1 MKERPIYV
9 FEEVD
14 EDLSQLPTA
23 AQRALDLA
31 GEKLSP
37 EAWRSLT
44 VADRMALV
52 TAGAFSTVDPELVRS
67 IVAHAAPSPMEVEP
81 RLDPDPDA
89 PPPDLLRAL
98 SDTRALTQA
107 RWASLRPLDRYALTA
122 AAAKGPEGRL
132 QQAYDE
138 ILHSGLSHLKTSG
151 EVHMVGVTDKPMTA
165 RRAVATASLRMKR
178 ETLERLWSGAVAKG
192 DALATARVAAIQ
204 AAKRTWEII
213 PLCHP
218 IKLTGIDVDIEADRQ
233 SDPQQ
238 GLVRV
243 RATVDAFDRTGAEM
257 EAMVAASTAALTLYD
272 MLKGI
277 DRWMTIDSVE
287 LIEKSGGRSG
297 EQKREGTRP

>member
-1 MKERPIYV
+1 MKERPIYA

-37 EAWRSLT
+37 EAWQSLA

-67 IVAHAAPSPMEVEP
+67 IVGHAAPSPMEVEP
-81 RLDPDPDA
+81 RADPDPDA
-89 PPPDLLRAL
+89 PPPELLRAL
-98 SDTRALTQA
+98 SDARALTQA
-107 RWASLRPLDRYALTA
+107 HWASLRPLDRYALV

-138 ILHSGLSHLKTSG
+138 IMHSGMSHLKASG
-151 EVHMVGVTDKPMTA
+151 EVHMVAVADKPMTA
-165 RRAVATASLRMKR
+165 RRAVATAMLRMKR
-178 ETLERLWSGAVAKG
+178 ETLERLWSGTVAKG

-204 AAKRTWEII
+204 AAKRTWDLI

-218 IKLTGIDVDIEADRQ
+218 IKLTGIEVDIVADRQ
-233 SDPQQ
+233 GDPQQ
-238 GLVRV
+238 GIVRV

-277 DRWMTIDSVE
+277 DRWMTIASVE

-297 EQKREGTRP
+297 EQKREATRP